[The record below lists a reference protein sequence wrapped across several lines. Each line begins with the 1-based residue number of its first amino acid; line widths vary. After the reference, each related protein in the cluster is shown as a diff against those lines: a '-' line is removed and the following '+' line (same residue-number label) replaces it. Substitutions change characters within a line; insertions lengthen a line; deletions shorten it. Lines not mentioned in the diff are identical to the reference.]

1 MLDFLFWV
9 LNRRENSK
17 DTARE
22 RLHVALMRDRVDVAP
37 EVLESLKRDILAA
50 VSRYM
55 VVGDDFQDIQLLRR
69 DESAILVSNIRVK
82 ELRRWATAS

>member
-1 MLDFLFWV
+1 MLDFLYWV

-55 VVGDDFQDIQLLRR
+55 VLGDDFQDIQLVRR

-82 ELRRWATAS
+82 EVRRWAAAT

>member
-1 MLDFLFWV
+1 MLDFLYWV

-55 VVGDDFQDIQLLRR
+55 VLGDDFQDIQLVRR

-82 ELRRWATAS
+82 DVRRRAALT